1 VRVAVSAISTQFK
14 IAIKSIFSNRI
25 FSLPKNICVYIDD
38 EKLAAFA
45 SPNQREQVRNYI
57 EQLLAR
63 MLDGPLDDVPVVKLS
78 NNENCEYVY
87 YLALYLL
94 CNQI

>member
-1 VRVAVSAISTQFK
+1 
-14 IAIKSIFSNRI
+14 
-25 FSLPKNICVYIDD
+25 VYIDD

-45 SPNQREQVRNYI
+45 SPNQREKVRNYI

>member
-1 VRVAVSAISTQFK
+1 
-14 IAIKSIFSNRI
+14 
-25 FSLPKNICVYIDD
+25 VYIDD